1 MAWRLARWFK
11 RLRDWSTKHG
21 PICLSA
27 CSFACTAPSFAC
39 SALLASLAR
48 SLRSFVRPLAHSLW
62 SSWEGVFFSME
73 FHTVSTQ
80 SAGMGRVFSSGNF
93 EKKNADT
100 RTFSEM
106 LGCPQ
111 SEFLKKRS
119 MKISPVNKN
128 RISRFWH
135 LEIHFQPCD
144 ERVYIL
150 SMTCLSTL
158 ITNCCISIFPF
169 HLQM

>member
-1 MAWRLARWFK
+1 MKSTRRL
-11 RLRDWSTKHG
+11 LGYSLLLC
-21 PICLSA
+21 PL
-27 CSFACTAPSFAC
+27 ACTAPSFAC

-62 SSWEGVFFSME
+62 SSWEGVFFLWNFIRFLPKVQGWDE
-73 FHTVSTQ
+73 FFQV
-80 SAGMGRVFSSGNF
+80 AILK
-93 EKKNADT
+93 KKNADT